1 MIQFLCEYLW
11 NTTGTFHIS
20 QHSADYL
27 HPFWPRFDL
36 WMNGSQ
42 ALKNALGNP
51 VLLSPPLF
59 SHPDTTGM
67 STISRENENQIAYQ
81 ELTIWGSWLLL
92 PNPLP
97 DVSSLHPMMCYWV
110 LVSPFQIC
118 FYAANKQISSGFIF
132 SENVSS
138 FSSSFLI
145 SLKTKTVC
153 LVCPPLCFPPPLL
166 PTSAPLNMN
175 AEPRNKERRPREKC
189 VSLRLARYPSCMW
202 GDKSFSS
209 CVWLGQQ
216 CSPLNIL
223 LSVLHCPDSTASHT
237 DT

>member
-1 MIQFLCEYLW
+1 MLRKLWIIQFLCGYLW
-11 NTTGTFHIS
+11 NTTGTFPIS

-42 ALKNALGNP
+42 AFKNALGNP

-59 SHPDTTGM
+59 FHPDTTGM

-97 DVSSLHPMMCYWV
+97 DVSSLPPMMCYWV
-110 LVSPFQIC
+110 LVSPRHPFQIC
-118 FYAANKQISSGFIF
+118 FYAEDKHISSGFTF
-132 SENVSS
+132 SENVSC
-138 FSSSFLI
+138 FPSSFLS

-153 LVCPPLCFPPPLL
+153 LVCPP
-166 PTSAPLNMN
+166 
-175 AEPRNKERRPREKC
+175 
-189 VSLRLARYPSCMW
+189 
-202 GDKSFSS
+202 
-209 CVWLGQQ
+209 
-216 CSPLNIL
+216 
-223 LSVLHCPDSTASHT
+223 
-237 DT
+237 

>member
-59 SHPDTTGM
+59 FHPDTTGM

-97 DVSSLHPMMCYWV
+97 DVSSLPPMMCYWV
-110 LVSPFQIC
+110 LVSSFQIC

-138 FSSSFLI
+138 FSPSFLV

-153 LVCPPLCFPPPLL
+153 LVCPPLCFPPPPRLL
-166 PTSAPLNMN
+166 LLLWIWTLGLEIRKGGQEENVSHWDLPDTQVACGETRVPAP
-175 AEPRNKERRPREKC
+175 
-189 VSLRLARYPSCMW
+189 VSGSN
-202 GDKSFSS
+202 SS
-209 CVWLGQQ
+209 VA
-216 CSPLNIL
+216 
-223 LSVLHCPDSTASHT
+223 H
-237 DT
+237 